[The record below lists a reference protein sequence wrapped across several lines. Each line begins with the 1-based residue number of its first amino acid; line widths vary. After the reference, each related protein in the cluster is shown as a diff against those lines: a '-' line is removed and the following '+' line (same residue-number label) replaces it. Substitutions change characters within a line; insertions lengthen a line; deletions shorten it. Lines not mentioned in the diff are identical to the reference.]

1 MRNAPPSSP
10 QSAPASNGYCPSVP
24 ISVYRELTAELQAA
38 QALLDTL
45 NAQNQQLIQQNQQ
58 LRQEVQN
65 IAQSAARAQQL
76 TGVFQPA
83 SATEVAPSFSP
94 EPASAP
100 LPANP
105 RRQKPAKEVIS
116 AYPSLETTNPV
127 FSENLLAEVEVRRDR
142 RPSSPTSAK
151 EVNGK
156 WLALAIFMIV
166 LTAFGTGFLIVRPI
180 LKR

>member
-1 MRNAPPSSP
+1 MRNAPPSSH

-38 QALLDTL
+38 QALLDSL

-83 SATEVAPSFSP
+83 LATEVAPSFSP

-100 LPANP
+100 PANP
-105 RRQKPAKEVIS
+105 RRQKPAPEVIS

-142 RPSSPTSAK
+142 RPTSPSSAR